1 MALNLSQKQ
10 NVVAEVAEVAAKA
23 HSLIAAEY
31 IGTTVSQ
38 MTAMRKQARETGVF
52 LKVVKNTLAARAVT
66 GTEYEC
72 AKDALVGPLLYA
84 FSTEEPGAAGRLIKE
99 FAKGNDKLQ
108 PKLVVVG
115 GPAVSRLPTSTCWLR
130 CRPSTR
136 PWPCWPASCPS
147 PRRCS
152 PVRSRQSATSRVAVM
167 NAAGGEAA
175 AEAAESGLISRKDNV
190 SLSTQNQSR
199 GNTMSLSNE
208 QIVDAIAAK
217 SLMEV
222 MELVKAIEEKFGVS
236 AAAPV
241 AAAAAAGPAAAV
253 EEQTEFNV
261 ILKSPGDKKVEVIKA
276 VRADHRPRPEG
287 SQGPGRGRRRRQG
300 RRHQGRSREDQE
312 GS

>member
-72 AKDALVGPLLYA
+72 AKDSLVGPLLYA

-115 GPAVSRLPTSTCWLR
+115 GQQYPATHVDVLASLPTLDQALAMLAR
-130 CRPSTR
+130 VLAE
-136 PWPCWPASCPS
+136 PATMFA
-147 PRRCS
+147 RA
-152 PVRSRQSATSRVAVM
+152 VKAVADLQ
-167 NAAGGEAA
+167 GGGDEAA
-175 AEAAESGLISRKDNV
+175 VDEVSAEAVAEAGSDV
-190 SLSTQNQSR
+190 AT
-199 GNTMSLSNE
+199 
-208 QIVDAIAAK
+208 DAATDAD
-217 SLMEV
+217 
-222 MELVKAIEEKFGVS
+222 
-236 AAAPV
+236 
-241 AAAAAAGPAAAV
+241 PA
-253 EEQTEFNV
+253 
-261 ILKSPGDKKVEVIKA
+261 
-276 VRADHRPRPEG
+276 
-287 SQGPGRGRRRRQG
+287 
-300 RRHQGRSREDQE
+300 
-312 GS
+312 

>member
-72 AKDALVGPLLYA
+72 AKDSLVGPLLYA

-115 GPAVSRLPTSTCWLR
+115 GQQYPATHVDVLASLPTLDQALAMLARVLSE
-130 CRPSTR
+130 
-136 PWPCWPASCPS
+136 PAAMFA
-147 PRRCS
+147 RA
-152 PVRSRQSATSRVAVM
+152 VKAVADQQGGGDE
-167 NAAGGEAA
+167 AAVDDVVVDEAPADAA
-175 AEAAESGLISRKDNV
+175 AEPAAD
-190 SLSTQNQSR
+190 
-199 GNTMSLSNE
+199 
-208 QIVDAIAAK
+208 
-217 SLMEV
+217 
-222 MELVKAIEEKFGVS
+222 
-236 AAAPV
+236 V
-241 AAAAAAGPAAAV
+241 AADTDSA
-253 EEQTEFNV
+253 
-261 ILKSPGDKKVEVIKA
+261 
-276 VRADHRPRPEG
+276 
-287 SQGPGRGRRRRQG
+287 
-300 RRHQGRSREDQE
+300 
-312 GS
+312 